1 MHEFKIIHF
10 SLEISYI
17 KSIVS
22 LAVETATWYS
32 IPLNKRPSSLR
43 NKNSPVMSFIIHVL
57 VARDHATIIRC
68 NFILTEINWFAKTIF
83 CHQALFNIELS
94 LYPNIK
100 NLVAARI
107 IRDYEAH
114 LSRTQKKFIYC
125 ILSYLAL
132 EEMRKMSKHKIM

>member
-83 CHQALFNIELS
+83 CHQALFNMHWIVFIPKHQKLGCGENNSRLRGS
-94 LYPNIK
+94 SFSHAKKVYLLYF
-100 NLVAARI
+100 I
-107 IRDYEAH
+107 IFGLR
-114 LSRTQKKFIYC
+114 RN
-125 ILSYLAL
+125 
-132 EEMRKMSKHKIM
+132 EENV

>member
-32 IPLNKRPSSLR
+32 IPLNKRQSSLR
-43 NKNSPVMSFIIHVL
+43 NKNSPVMSFNIHVL

-68 NFILTEINWFAKTIF
+68 NIILTEINWFAKTIF

-94 LYPNIK
+94 FIPKHQKLGCGENNSRLRGSSFSHAKKVYLLYF
-100 NLVAARI
+100 I
-107 IRDYEAH
+107 IFGLR
-114 LSRTQKKFIYC
+114 RN
-125 ILSYLAL
+125 
-132 EEMRKMSKHKIM
+132 EENV

>member
-57 VARDHATIIRC
+57 VTRDHATIIRC

-94 LYPNIK
+94 FIPQHQKLGCGENNSRLRGSSFSHAKKVYLLYF
-100 NLVAARI
+100 I
-107 IRDYEAH
+107 IFGLR
-114 LSRTQKKFIYC
+114 RN
-125 ILSYLAL
+125 
-132 EEMRKMSKHKIM
+132 EENV

>member
-1 MHEFKIIHF
+1 MSSKLYT
-10 SLEISYI
+10 SLLKISYI

-32 IPLNKRPSSLR
+32 IPLNKRQSSLR

-68 NFILTEINWFAKTIF
+68 NFILTEINWFAKMV

>member
-57 VARDHATIIRC
+57 VARDHATNIRC
-68 NFILTEINWFAKTIF
+68 NFILTEINCRVREDYFLPSSLVQHWIVFIPKHQKLGCGENDSRLRGSSFSHAKKVYLLYFIIF
-83 CHQALFNIELS
+83 GLRRN
-94 LYPNIK
+94 
-100 NLVAARI
+100 
-107 IRDYEAH
+107 
-114 LSRTQKKFIYC
+114 
-125 ILSYLAL
+125 
-132 EEMRKMSKHKIM
+132 EENV

>member
-32 IPLNKRPSSLR
+32 IPLNKRQSSLR
-43 NKNSPVMSFIIHVL
+43 NKNSPVMSFIIYVL

-68 NFILTEINWFAKTIF
+68 NFINFNRDKLVREDYFLPSSLVQHWIVFIPKHQKLGCGENNSRLRGSSFSHAKKVYF
-83 CHQALFNIELS
+83 
-94 LYPNIK
+94 LY
-100 NLVAARI
+100 
-107 IRDYEAH
+107 
-114 LSRTQKKFIYC
+114 FIMFG
-125 ILSYLAL
+125 LRRNK
-132 EEMRKMSKHKIM
+132 ENV